1 MNLDSEEQNIFC
13 VQVTSVDAG
22 CFIIVSVQVTVS
34 LNELGELH
42 EKWEC
47 NEKLCTSPLELRRH
61 VIMLNSRNGN
71 WFIVLPIA
79 LSSYRSFFLS
89 TTLPHW

>member
-47 NEKLCTSPLELRRH
+47 NEKLCTSPLEL
-61 VIMLNSRNGN
+61 
-71 WFIVLPIA
+71 
-79 LSSYRSFFLS
+79 
-89 TTLPHW
+89 

>member
-1 MNLDSEEQNIFC
+1 
-13 VQVTSVDAG
+13 VDAG

-71 WFIVLPIA
+71 WFIFLPIA
-79 LSSYRSFFLS
+79 LSSYYALPLPRHPLSVGSHKTSHFLADERDR
-89 TTLPHW
+89 L